1 MSIWKNKSWPRF
13 QWSIE
18 TLLPLLLEI
27 RRKQGELSARGFSN
41 HEDIDQ
47 AVTKEILLS
56 WKAQTSM
63 PAQDYRNFLVP
74 DAPLPEYLNAE
85 MNRFLRWFNSY
96 DTKMDGIL
104 RAAVAYLWFVTIHP
118 FDDGNQRIA
127 SQLTDY
133 ALAQDEKINF
143 KRHSVSVSILKEKR
157 SYDEVLKRTLAGQDL
172 EITPWLEWF
181 LNCYLQALVECE
193 IVAEKNLETIEYWA
207 RWKNHS
213 LNPRQRKVLQA
224 LLEFDADE
232 TMTNRKY
239 VDLTAASPESAK
251 RDLADLLEKEILSRN
266 PGAGRSTNYSLK

>member
-266 PGAGRSTNYSLK
+266 PGAGRSTNYSLI